1 MIAGCPEEATN
12 LPPSPVTP
20 EINLLVNGDVEITWT
35 DPTDADFSHILITW
49 EPVDP
54 NVPQPLRVEKGT
66 ETATITGLDDGTEY
80 TFTVISVDTDG
91 NEAKPETPPAPVTV
105 DGSAPPPVTLTAS
118 AQAGA
123 SVEIT
128 WTEPTDTD
136 YSHILLSWAPEGGAP
151 AQPLRVD
158 RGTATATITGLS
170 DSMEYM
176 FTAISVDAL
185 GNESAPSAAAAVTA
199 DATPPG
205 LVTSLTSTLTPNG
218 GVIFTWD
225 DPSDSDFSHVRITWE
240 PERNPLLVN
249 TGIETATATGLPHG
263 VNHEVRIQSFDV
275 AGNRSLNAVSPPFVP
290 DAVAPLAVTNI
301 NTTVTSAS
309 ISLTWTDPTA
319 NDLSHINVTWSPADG
334 GQQPLR
340 IDSGVQAAALTG
352 LDSATQYTV
361 TISSS
366 DTVGNETAATATPTT
381 AVFNATAV
389 TAASATTITA
399 DGTTT
404 ISWTDPTATSSI
416 AKISITGTPAP
427 TTAVE
432 AALGSG
438 TASITGLTAPGSR
451 HTFTIN
457 TLDSSD
463 AVLGTTT
470 VTAAAATIR
479 PVALFRL
486 LGGTDNLYNGAFGIT
501 SCNTFLTTNTGETA
515 VAMRNAGYTEAIL
528 FGSRRN
534 VYNFPDIAT
543 DSDAL
548 GIDNVPNA
556 TLNARAVVVYTGAS
570 PTTFGTRTINDVLD
584 VGTSGGWQHG
594 GYSVVDDLATGNFW
608 SFTNNREGSAAS
620 CFGASNT
627 QVTGG
632 VGNANSISDT
642 TLSCSSR
649 LAVLCAAH

>member
-1 MIAGCPEEATN
+1 MN
-12 LPPSPVTP
+12 
-20 EINLLVNGDVEITWT
+20 
-35 DPTDADFSHILITW
+35 
-49 EPVDP
+49 
-54 NVPQPLRVEKGT
+54 
-66 ETATITGLDDGTEY
+66 DGTEY

-91 NEAKPETPPAPVTV
+91 NEAKPETSPAPVTV

-136 YSHILLSWAPEGGAP
+136 YSHILLSWIPEGGAP

-205 LVTSLTSTLTPNG
+205 LVTSLTHTLTPNG
-218 GVIFTWD
+218 GVTFTWE
-225 DPSDSDFSHVRITWE
+225 DPSNSDFSHVRIVWNTD
-240 PERNPLLVN
+240 RSPLRIDKGV
-249 TGIETATATGLPHG
+249 ETAAVTGLPHG
-263 VNHEVRIQSFDV
+263 ANHQASIQSVDI
-275 AGNRSLNAVSPPFVP
+275 AGNVSLVVVSPAFFP

-301 NTTVTSAS
+301 NSTVTSAS
-309 ISLTWTDPTA
+309 ISLTWTDPTTD
-319 NDLSHINVTWSPADG
+319 DLSHINVTWSPTDG
-334 GQQPLR
+334 GQQQPLR
-340 IDSGVQAAALTG
+340 IGSGVQAAALTG

-366 DTVGNETAATATPTT
+366 DAVGNETPATATPTT
-381 AVFNATAV
+381 AVFNPTAV
-389 TAASATTITA
+389 TAASATTIAA

-404 ISWTDPTATSSI
+404 ISWTDPTTTSSI
-416 AKISITGTPAP
+416 AKISITGTPGP

-432 AALGSG
+432 AALGAG
-438 TASITGLTAPGSR
+438 TANITGLTAPGSR

-501 SCNTFLTTNTGETA
+501 SCNTFLTTNTGATA

-548 GIDNVPNA
+548 GIDNVPVA

-594 GYSVVDDLATGNFW
+594 GYSVVDDLTTGDFW
-608 SFTNNREGSAAS
+608 SFTSNREASAAS
-620 CFGASNT
+620 CFGASNS

-632 VGNANSISDT
+632 VGNANSISDA